1 MSDAP
6 APIAVKPGKMFRPD
20 GAGVTFR
27 QRFTPHAAHLRFL
40 SAGEFLAPP
49 GTRSQDFC
57 LPVHESLMFQWQ
69 GKATV
74 AVEGE
79 LFPLAPYDVWRI
91 AGERFW
97 VGDKNRDIMTGTAQA
112 ITTSLV
118 QSPKSK
124 VQGHSLDLGPWTFHG
139 TSFHPDQRNRP

>member
-1 MSDAP
+1 
-6 APIAVKPGKMFRPD
+6 
-20 GAGVTFR
+20 
-27 QRFTPHAAHLRFL
+27 
-40 SAGEFLAPP
+40 
-49 GTRSQDFC
+49 
-57 LPVHESLMFQWQ
+57 
-69 GKATV
+69 V

-79 LFPLAPYDVWRI
+79 LFPLAAGAAPARLIQTSAPAEKAHPVFSQQEPVEFIWCI
-91 AGERFW
+91 AGERFR

-124 VQGHSLDLGPWTFHG
+124 VQGHSLDLAPWTLDLGPWTFHG